1 MIPPRAFLALLLL
14 VTPVTALAQNNHDMA
29 GMSGMPGMSMGGMT
43 PKSAPPRK
51 SSATKPKK
59 HQPAPAKAPMHHA
72 AGHPANSAMSGT
84 AGMEGMAG
92 MQGMKPTPRGLNR
105 VISGPA
111 EAALQ
116 AFSDALE
123 VGNRELV
130 VRWLAPDAQIVE
142 NGVTETRDAYAGHHM
157 DQEMR
162 LLKDAKRI
170 LVDRRVVNDGPDRA
184 RVTSMI
190 RLIGNRADKPFDT
203 MTSEVATVEKSS
215 GEWLVKRVEW
225 NPAQKAES

>member
-1 MIPPRAFLALLLL
+1 
-14 VTPVTALAQNNHDMA
+14 
-29 GMSGMPGMSMGGMT
+29 
-43 PKSAPPRK
+43 
-51 SSATKPKK
+51 
-59 HQPAPAKAPMHHA
+59 
-72 AGHPANSAMSGT
+72 
-84 AGMEGMAG
+84 ME
-92 MQGMKPTPRGLNR
+92 GMKPTPKGMNR

-157 DQEMR
+157 DQDMR
-162 LLKDAKRI
+162 LLKEAKRI
-170 LVDRRVVNDGPDRA
+170 LENRQVVNDGADRA
-184 RVTSMI
+184 RVTSTI

-203 MTSEVATVEKSS
+203 TTTEVATVIKWS
-215 GEWLVKRVEW
+215 GEWMVERVEW
-225 NPAQKAES
+225 TPAQKAES